1 METLI
6 ELFDDSPVLNVLA
19 TVAFKPKKLIFFG
32 IGPDE
37 IEQCKNDY
45 ARFFK
50 RRKEKV
56 EIEYVSVNL
65 LDIREVEKSL
75 ERIINDNPD
84 CVVDVTGG
92 KDIAL
97 LAAGMAAIRLG
108 VPLVSYN
115 KETEKYVNMSKF
127 TGAGDVDIYGLL
139 DCHDFFCVSGGNIT
153 EFEDFNEYRDKQ
165 RAFWNLVID
174 IWDIYLRNM
183 GAWASHVQYLQRA
196 THNALAEGS
205 YQLRIKCP
213 PILNSN
219 GRKLYRHDNIIYG
232 LRDCGAIKNFEERN
246 NGDFYFEY
254 KDINFKRYLTDVGAF
269 LELYIHVCALQTRCF
284 SDVLSRVKYNWDWE
298 YSYKKQNHNTIFRPA
313 SNEIDVIAIRGI
325 EPLYISC
332 KTSSPEMKYIDEIYP
347 QAMRMSGGEGHAVFA
362 CTHIIDSDMPIYN
375 KAKALGVYIIDGED
389 INNGLVIERLRE
401 MAQGKY
407 IWKDEPEYKE
417 LIKKNALTVHIE

>member
-1 METLI
+1 MKTLI

-32 IGPDE
+32 ADPDE
-37 IEQCKNDY
+37 IEQSRNDY
-45 ARFFK
+45 IRFFK

-56 EIEYVSVNL
+56 DIEYVSVNMF
-65 LDIREVEKSL
+65 DIMEVERSL
-75 ERIINDNPD
+75 EKIINDNPD

-115 KETEKYVNMSKF
+115 RETEKYINMSKF
-127 TGAGDVDIYGLL
+127 YRAGDVDIYGLL
-139 DCHDFFCVSGGNIT
+139 NCHDFFCVSGGNIT
-153 EFEDFNEYRDKQ
+153 EFEDFSEYNDNQ
-165 RAFWNLVID
+165 RAFWELVINV
-174 IWDIYLRNM
+174 WDVYLKYM
-183 GAWASHVQYLQRA
+183 GSWASHVQYLQKA
-196 THNALAEGS
+196 THNILREGES
-205 YQLRIKCP
+205 QLRIKCP
-213 PILNSN
+213 PILNAN
-219 GRKLYRHDNIIYG
+219 GKKLYRHDDIIYS
-232 LRDCGAIKNFEERN
+232 LRDCGAFKNFEIRD
-246 NGDFYFEY
+246 NGDFYFDY
-254 KDINFKRYLTDVGAF
+254 RDCNFKRYLTDVGAF

-284 SDVLSRVKYNWDWE
+284 SDVLSRVKYNWNWE
-298 YSYKKQNHNTIFRPA
+298 YSYKKQLHNTIFRPA

-362 CTHIIDSDMPIYN
+362 CTHVIDKDMPIYN

-389 INNGLVIERLRE
+389 INNGLVIERLRQ
-401 MAQGKY
+401 MAEGRY
-407 IWKDEPEYKE
+407 IWKDEPEYQD
-417 LIKKNALTVHIE
+417 LIKRNALTVHIE